1 MPSSSVKSEPK
12 GQADA
17 VLPILSPGVGYFPCV
32 LYECNSSFEI
42 SYVSP
47 NVSELI
53 NLNNADLV
61 GSRAFSH
68 DRVFRDDIAAVD
80 DRLKN
85 LKIACGASL
94 VHRIIDD
101 SGLCTWVAHS
111 LSKDPV
117 EDRDLWHGC
126 IVPIPAEKRILDLD
140 YDVVSRFIHKIGNHF
155 QLLTLLISPL
165 KKILPK
171 SREIDVLEE
180 TVEKAIGVA
189 RAFADY
195 SQKPNWSAEI
205 SVSEAIASAINA
217 RNFLFVEA
225 GIILRE
231 DIEDAIKS
239 VVVPGDAGL
248 LESAIGNILENA
260 LEATQPNGEISV
272 HARLENWD
280 LNKSSVIVLSIFDT
294 GCGIAQEDLS
304 KVTMPFYS
312 TKQDHDG
319 LGLSMA
325 SRFIEL
331 HGGGVRVDSWLGKG
345 TKVRITIPVTQTR

>member
-1 MPSSSVKSEPK
+1 MPSSSVKSEAK
-12 GQADA
+12 DQADA
-17 VLPILSPGVGYFPCV
+17 MIPVPSPGIGCFPCV

-47 NVSELI
+47 NVSELM
-53 NLNNADLV
+53 NLNNAGLV
-61 GSRAFSH
+61 GSHAFSH
-68 DRVFRDDIAAVD
+68 DRVFRDDIAIVD
-80 DRLKN
+80 ERLKKLEN
-85 LKIACGASL
+85 ACSASL

-111 LSKDPV
+111 LSKDPTG
-117 EDRDLWHGC
+117 DRDLWHGC
-126 IVPIPAEKRILDLD
+126 IVPIPSEKRILDLD

-171 SREIDVLEE
+171 SKELDVLEE
-180 TVEKAIGVA
+180 TVEKAIAIA

-195 SQKPNWSAEI
+195 SQKPNWATEI
-205 SVSEAIASAINA
+205 SVSEAIVSAINA

-239 VVVPGDAGL
+239 VVVPGDPLL

-260 LEATQPNGEISV
+260 LEATERNGEITV

-280 LNKSSVIVLSIFDT
+280 RNKSSVIVLSISDT

-312 TKQDHDG
+312 TKPDHDG

-331 HGGGVRVDSWLGKG
+331 HGGGVRVDSYLGKG
-345 TKVRITIPVTQTR
+345 TEVRVTIPVTR

>member
-1 MPSSSVKSEPK
+1 MASSSVKSEPK
-12 GQADA
+12 GRADA
-17 VLPILSPGVGYFPCV
+17 VIPVQAHGLDSFPCV

-53 NLNNADLV
+53 NLNNAELV

-68 DRVFRDDIAAVD
+68 DRVFRDDITRVD

-85 LKIACGASL
+85 LEIACSGSL

-111 LSKDPV
+111 LSKNPT

-126 IVPIPAEKRILDLD
+126 IVPIPSEKRILDLD
-140 YDVVSRFIHKIGNHF
+140 HDVVSRFIHKIGNHF

-165 KKILPK
+165 KKTLPK
-171 SREIDVLEE
+171 SREIEVLEE
-180 TVEKAIGVA
+180 TVEKAIGIA

-195 SQKPNWSAEI
+195 SQKPNWSAEL
-205 SVSEAIASAINA
+205 SVGEVITDAIRV

-239 VVVPGDAGL
+239 VMVPGDPAL

-260 LEATQPNGEISV
+260 LEATEPNGEISV
-272 HARLENWD
+272 HARLEKWD
-280 LNKSSVIVLSIFDT
+280 VDKSSAIVLSIVDT

-304 KVTMPFYS
+304 KVMLPFYS

-331 HGGGVRVDSWLGKG
+331 HGGGVRVDSRLGKG
-345 TKVRITIPVTQTR
+345 TEVRVTIPVTARR